1 MVRLKVSDSPPE
13 FAVKLNAESCSK
25 CAICSSAC
33 PFEAIKKNPETGK
46 LLLEI
51 EKCQVCAICYSSCPA
66 KAIDII
72 YYDMNSL
79 TRYIENTKSEY
90 NSDSLVIKCEGSA
103 HDFEDIEKLFGVS
116 EFIPLSVPCV
126 GRIPAELVLKA
137 ISTMGIKEICILA
150 CDEDYCRFERGSL
163 IARLRVTAANAL
175 LEQLGYGKEVIRFK
189 QRSLKVKADRNKCIS
204 CGNCVFYCPY
214 DAARLEEGA
223 ATFDLELCRGCGLC
237 VTLCPAL
244 ALDLER
250 WEGDRIS
257 TLISKLARKKTRP
270 NILVMRC
277 QWAVFPE
284 LDGEF
289 DSNLHIIDVPCAGR
303 VDPLHILEAFRQGID
318 GVLIAACHEED
329 CRSKKGSKEAHRLT
343 TTLKKTL
350 SQIGF
355 EERLHFCSVA
365 PRHPESFHEE
375 LRQFKERIEGTRS
388 QEVRQ

>member
-1 MVRLKVSDSPPE
+1 VEHIAALKLHEDR
-13 FAVKLNAESCSK
+13 
-25 CAICSSAC
+25 CATCLLCASSC
-33 PFEAIKKNPETGK
+33 PFEAIRREPETGK
-46 LLLEI
+46 MILEI

-72 YYDMNSL
+72 YYDTNSL
-79 TRYIENTKSEY
+79 TRYLENAKDEY
-90 NSDSLVIKCEGSA
+90 KSDSLVIACKGSA
-103 HDFEDIEKLFGVS
+103 PDFEDAEKLFGIS

-126 GRIPAELVLKA
+126 GRIPAEVLLKA
-137 ISTMGIKEICILA
+137 ISTMGIKRIYILA

-163 IARLRVTAANAL
+163 IARLRVTAVNAL

-189 QRSLKVKADRNKCIS
+189 QRSIKVKADRDKCIS

-214 DAARLEEGA
+214 GAARLEHGA
-223 ATFDLELCRGCGLC
+223 ATFDLELCCGCGLC

-244 ALDLER
+244 ALDLEH
-250 WEGDRIS
+250 WEEDRIS
-257 TLISKLARKKTRP
+257 TLISKLSTENKRP
-270 NILVMRC
+270 SILVMRC

-284 LDGEF
+284 VDEES
-289 DSNLHIIDVPCAGR
+289 DSNVHIIDMPCAGR
-303 VDPLHILEAFRQGID
+303 VDPLHILEAFRHGID

-329 CRSKKGSKEAHRLT
+329 CRSKRGSKEARRLT
-343 TTLKKTL
+343 TALKKTL

-365 PRHPESFHEE
+365 PRYPESFREE
-375 LRQFKERIEGTRS
+375 LRRFKEKIESTCS

>member
-1 MVRLKVSDSPPE
+1 MVQLKVSDNQPTP
-13 FAVKLNAESCSK
+13 AIKLNDESCSK
-25 CAICSSAC
+25 CAICYSAC
-33 PFEAIKKNPETGK
+33 PFEAIKKEPETGK

-79 TRYIENTKSEY
+79 ARYLENAKDEY
-90 NSDSLVIKCEGSA
+90 KCDSLVITCKGSLPDLQDA
-103 HDFEDIEKLFGVS
+103 EKLFGIS

-126 GRIPAELVLKA
+126 GRIPVEVLLKA
-137 ISTMGIKEICILA
+137 ISTMGMKTIYILA

-163 IARLRVTAANAL
+163 IARLRVRAVNAL

-214 DAARLEEGA
+214 SAARLEQGA

-244 ALDLER
+244 ALDLEH
-250 WEGDRIS
+250 WEQDRIS
-257 TLISKLARKKTRP
+257 TLISKSSKEKTRP

-284 LDGEF
+284 LGEES
-289 DSNLHIIDVPCAGR
+289 DSNVHIIDMPCAAR
-303 VDPLHILEAFRQGID
+303 VDPLHIMEAFRQGID
-318 GVLIAACHEED
+318 GVLIVACNEED
-329 CRSKKGSKEAHRLT
+329 CRSKKGSKEARRLT
-343 TTLKKTL
+343 TALKRTL

-355 EERLHFCSVA
+355 EERLHFCSMA

-375 LRQFKERIEGTRS
+375 LRRFKERLESTCS

>member
-1 MVRLKVSDSPPE
+1 MKVSDSRPE
-13 FAVKLNAESCSK
+13 FAVKLNDESCSK
-25 CAICSSAC
+25 CAICYSAC
-33 PFEAIKKNPETGK
+33 PFEAIKKEPETGK
-46 LLLEI
+46 LLLDI

-79 TRYIENTKSEY
+79 TRYLENAKDEY
-90 NSDSLVIKCEGSA
+90 KSDSLIITCKGSA
-103 HDFEDIEKLFGVS
+103 PDLEDAERLFGIS

-126 GRIPAELVLKA
+126 GRIPVEVLLKA
-137 ISTMGIKEICILA
+137 ISTMGIKRIYILA

-163 IARLRVTAANAL
+163 IARLRVRAVNAL

-214 DAARLEEGA
+214 SAARLENGA
-223 ATFDLELCRGCGLC
+223 AIFDLELCRGCGLC

-244 ALDLER
+244 ALDLEY
-250 WEGDRIS
+250 WGEDRIS
-257 TLISKLARKKTRP
+257 TLISKLSKEKTRP

-284 LDGEF
+284 LGEEF
-289 DSNLHIIDVPCAGR
+289 DSNVHIIDMPCAAR
-303 VDPLHILEAFRQGID
+303 VDPLHIMEAFRQGID
-318 GVLIAACHEED
+318 GVLIVACNEED
-329 CRSKKGSKEAHRLT
+329 CKSKRGSKEAARLT
-343 TTLKKTL
+343 TALKKTL
-350 SQIGF
+350 SQISF

-365 PRHPESFHEE
+365 PRYPASFYEE
-375 LRQFKERIEGTRS
+375 LRRFKERIESTCS
-388 QEVRQ
+388 QEVKQ

>member
-1 MVRLKVSDSPPE
+1 MVQLKVSDSQPK
-13 FAVKLNAESCSK
+13 FAVKLNDESCSK
-25 CAICSSAC
+25 CAICYSAC
-33 PFEAIKKNPETGK
+33 PFEAIKKEPETGK

-51 EKCQVCAICYSSCPA
+51 EKCQVCALCYSSCPA
-66 KAIDII
+66 KAIDIV

-79 TRYIENTKSEY
+79 TRYLEDAKDEY
-90 NSDSLVIKCEGSA
+90 KSDSLVITCKGSPP
-103 HDFEDIEKLFGVS
+103 DFEDVEKLFGIS
-116 EFIPLSVPCV
+116 EFITLSVPCV
-126 GRIPAELVLKA
+126 GRIPAEVVLKA
-137 ISTMGIKEICILA
+137 ISTMGIKAIYILA

-163 IARLRVTAANAL
+163 IARLRVRAVNAL

-214 DAARLEEGA
+214 SAARLEHGA
-223 ATFDLELCRGCGLC
+223 ATFDLGLCRGCGLC

-244 ALDLER
+244 ALDLEH
-250 WEGDRIS
+250 WEEDRIS
-257 TLISKLARKKTRP
+257 TLISKLSKEKARP

-284 LDGEF
+284 LSEESDC
-289 DSNLHIIDVPCAGR
+289 NVHIIDMPCAAR
-303 VDPLHILEAFRQGID
+303 VDPLHIMEAFWQGID

-329 CRSKKGSKEAHRLT
+329 CRSKRGSKEARRLIT
-343 TTLKKTL
+343 ALKKTL

-365 PRHPESFHEE
+365 PRYPESFHEE
-375 LRQFKERIEGTRS
+375 LRRFKERIESTCS

>member
-1 MVRLKVSDSPPE
+1 MVQLKMSGSQPK
-13 FAVKLNAESCSK
+13 FAIKLNDESCSK
-25 CAICSSAC
+25 CAICYSAC
-33 PFEAIKKNPETGK
+33 PFEAIKKEPEKGK

-79 TRYIENTKSEY
+79 TRYLEKAKEEY
-90 NSDSLVIKCEGSA
+90 RSDSLVIMCKGTA
-103 HDFEDIEKLFGVS
+103 PDFEDIERLFGVS

-137 ISTMGIKEICILA
+137 VSTMGIKSIHVLA
-150 CDEDYCRFERGSL
+150 CDEGDCRYERGSL
-163 IARLRVTAANAL
+163 IARLRVRAVNAL
-175 LEQLGYGKEVIRFK
+175 LEQLGYGKELIRFN
-189 QRSLKVKADRNKCIS
+189 QRSVKVKADRNKCIS

-214 DAARLEEGA
+214 DAARLEQGA

-237 VTLCPAL
+237 VPLCPAL
-244 ALDLER
+244 ALDLEH
-250 WEGDRIS
+250 WEENRIS
-257 TLISKLARKKTRP
+257 ALISKFSREKTGP

-284 LDGEF
+284 VGEELE
-289 DSNLHIIDVPCAGR
+289 SNVRIIDMPCAAR
-303 VDPLHILEAFRQGID
+303 VDPLHIMEAFRQGMD
-318 GVLIAACHEED
+318 GVLIVACHEED
-329 CRSKKGSKEAHRLT
+329 CRSKKGSKEARRLAT
-343 TTLKKTL
+343 ALRKTL

-365 PRHPESFHEE
+365 PRYPEAFHEE
-375 LRQFKERIEGTRS
+375 LRRFRERIQSTGS

>member
-1 MVRLKVSDSPPE
+1 LKVSDSRPK
-13 FAVKLNAESCSK
+13 FAVKLNDESCSK
-25 CAICSSAC
+25 CAICYSAC
-33 PFEAIKKNPETGK
+33 PFEAIKKEPETGK

-79 TRYIENTKSEY
+79 TRYLENAKDEY
-90 NSDSLVIKCEGSA
+90 KSDSLVITCKGSTP
-103 HDFEDIEKLFGVS
+103 DFEDVGKLFGIS

-126 GRIPAELVLKA
+126 GRIPAEVLLEA
-137 ISTMGIKEICILA
+137 ISTMGIKAIHILA

-163 IARLRVTAANAL
+163 IARLRIRAVNAL
-175 LEQLGYGKEVIRFK
+175 LEQLGYGKEVIRFR

-214 DAARLEEGA
+214 DAARLEQGA

-244 ALDLER
+244 ALDLDH
-250 WEGDRIS
+250 WEEDRIS
-257 TLISKLARKKTRP
+257 ALISKLSKEKTRP

-284 LDGEF
+284 PVEEF
-289 DSNLHIIDVPCAGR
+289 DSNVHIIDMPCAGR
-303 VDPLHILEAFRQGID
+303 IDPLHIMEAFRQGID

-329 CRSKKGSKEAHRLT
+329 CRSKRGSKEARRLT
-343 TTLKKTL
+343 TALKKTL

-365 PRHPESFHEE
+365 PRYPESFREE
-375 LRQFKERIEGTRS
+375 LRLFKERIESTCS
-388 QEVRQ
+388 QEVKQ